1 VCTFLM
7 MLIYNMI
14 QNRHDMLLTKFR
26 KNMVKFELFVQKI
39 YYNNFIYIRFNSLY
53 QILKRTYLNNNN
65 NNENKNIA
73 NYFVELD
80 NILYYINNSNLN
92 NLNKELFSKGL
103 NEYMNIIS
111 DINLLQNDDQIEKI
125 NNFFSELIN

>member
-1 VCTFLM
+1 M